1 MKDKEIEL
9 KFRIN
14 NKQKE
19 EILEYIKPIT
29 THSNSYRMIDTY
41 YIPNFKEFEVDGR
54 TIECVRIRE
63 TNNSAVI
70 CYKKIHY
77 EAAPI
82 YCDEYETK
90 IDNKEQME
98 KILFALGFTTQM
110 VIDKTRYSYYNDNFE
125 FDFDSV
131 KYLGEL
137 MEIELKNTSGN
148 IEEIYNFVKPFG
160 LTPQDVTYEGI
171 QLMMKK
177 AMVNK
182 QH

>member
-9 KFRIN
+9 KFRITN
-14 NKQKE
+14 EQKQA
-19 EILEYIKPIT
+19 ILKHIKSLTI
-29 THSNSYRMIDTY
+29 HSNSYRMIDTY
-41 YIPNFKEFEVDGR
+41 YIPNFKEFEIDGR

-63 TNNSAVI
+63 TDNSTVI

-110 VIDKTRYSYYNDNFE
+110 VIDKTRDSYYNDNFE

-131 KYLGEL
+131 KNLGEL
-137 MEIELKNTSGN
+137 MEIELKDNSGN
-148 IEEIYNFVKPFG
+148 IEEIYNLVKPF
-160 LTPQDVTYEGI
+160 D
-171 QLMMKK
+171 
-177 AMVNK
+177 
-182 QH
+182 